1 MLQRLERRKAM
12 ETRSGQFG
20 CPKCLSV
27 AAVGT
32 PKGNGDA
39 QCPWCCWS
47 ACRVAAVGT
56 PKGNGESPACVV
68 PSAFSMLQRLERRKA
83 METSLF
89 RMAAT
94 RKFRS
99 GTRLKPKGNGDAR
112 SAACFCISAASSG
125 TRLEPKG
132 NGDRSRKTDTD
143 NPSYGRERS

>member
-1 MLQRLERRKAM
+1 METHHQTCLQSSLVELQRLERRKAM
-12 ETRSGQFG
+12 ETIASGISSWTE
-20 CPKCLSV
+20 K
-27 AAVGT
+27 T
-32 PKGNGDA
+32 
-39 QCPWCCWS
+39 
-47 ACRVAAVGT
+47 VAAVGT